1 MSTKQNISTWLDRG
15 INVCFYLCMA
25 LVAYVVLQ
33 VFVLTSFSIPTDS
46 MEPTL
51 LPGDKI
57 LVEKCATGARLFDLP
72 AALAREEVEI
82 HRVPGWRKFRR
93 GDVLVFNF
101 PYQEGRWDSI
111 AFDVTKY
118 FVKRCVAVPGDTLE
132 ICGGY
137 YHVRGVEAPVG
148 NLQAQAQVA
157 ALTEADTARVVL
169 NSYPWDPSLGW
180 TIQHFGPLAVPRQGQ
195 TVRLDRTAC
204 LLYRPLISHEQG
216 QWLNW
221 REEDG
226 VATLG
231 DSVVTAYTFREN
243 YYFMAGDKALNS
255 QDSRYWGLL
264 PESFIVGRAFRVW
277 WSEDERGKV
286 RWKRIFKVIQ

>member
-1 MSTKQNISTWLDRG
+1 M
-15 INVCFYLCMA
+15 
-25 LVAYVVLQ
+25 
-33 VFVLTSFSIPTDS
+33 
-46 MEPTL
+46 
-51 LPGDKI
+51 
-57 LVEKCATGARLFDLP
+57 
-72 AALAREEVEI
+72 
-82 HRVPGWRKFRR
+82 
-93 GDVLVFNF
+93 
-101 PYQEGRWDSI
+101 
-111 AFDVTKY
+111 
-118 FVKRCVAVPGDTLE
+118 
-132 ICGGY
+132 
-137 YHVRGVEAPVG
+137 
-148 NLQAQAQVA
+148 
-157 ALTEADTARVVL
+157 
-169 NSYPWDPSLGW
+169 
-180 TIQHFGPLAVPRQGQ
+180 PRQGQ

-286 RWKRIFKVIQ
+286 RWGRIFKAIQ